1 MNNKTIQVSKVLP
14 VMLSFIVMG
23 FVDIVGVS
31 AGYVKQDFNLSNTL
45 AQLIPSMAFIWFFL
59 LSVPTGILQDRYGKR
74 FIINVG
80 MGVTGLGMLLPLVSY
95 SFPVMLAAFV
105 LLGIG
110 NTIVQVAANPLLQ
123 DVVPGP
129 RFASFMS
136 FSQFIKAIC
145 SLLGPILATYFA
157 SRYGNW
163 KLVFTVY
170 AVTSFLAVLWMYFT
184 PIAESRPE
192 RKPATFASCFR
203 LLKSPF
209 ILLMVVGIFFVV
221 GCDVGMNTN
230 IAYYLE
236 TGFGL
241 SLEEASLGI
250 SLYFTALM
258 IGRFSGAIILN
269 WIRAGRFLILTTLIA
284 IIGLVGMIMAPDALV
299 ARIFIFITGLG
310 SANLFPLIFTI
321 SLEKMPDRANE
332 ISGLMIMAVAG
343 GAVLPLVVGAVS
355 ESAGLT
361 ASLLVLVAAMGYILL
376 AGFLANRS
384 GKRYTES

>member
-1 MNNKTIQVSKVLP
+1 MSKVLP

-95 SFPVMLAAFV
+95 SFPVMLATFV

-123 DVVPGP
+123 DVVPGS

-145 SLLGPILATYFA
+145 SLLGPILATFFA
-157 SRYGNW
+157 SRYGDW
-163 KLVFTVY
+163 KLVLTVY

-184 PIAESRPE
+184 PIAEAKPE

-230 IAYYLE
+230 IAYYLK
-236 TGFGL
+236 TAFGL
-241 SLEEASLGI
+241 SLEDASLGI
-250 SLYFTALM
+250 SVYFTALM
-258 IGRFSGAIILN
+258 IGRFSGAVILN
-269 WIRAGRFLILTTLIA
+269 WIRPGRFLILTTLIA
-284 IIGLVGMIMAPDALV
+284 IIGLIGMILAPDALL
-299 ARIFIFITGLG
+299 ARVFIFITGLG

-332 ISGLMIMAVAG
+332 VSGLMIMAVAG

-361 ASLLVLVAAMGYILL
+361 ASLMVLVAAMGYILV
-376 AGFLANRS
+376 AGFLAMRS
-384 GKRYTES
+384 KIK

>member
-1 MNNKTIQVSKVLP
+1 MSNKTIQVSKVLP

-95 SFPVMLAAFV
+95 SFPVMLATFV

-145 SLLGPILATYFA
+145 SLLGPILATFFA
-157 SRYGNW
+157 SRYGDW
-163 KLVFTVY
+163 KLVLTVY
-170 AVTSFLAVLWMYFT
+170 AITSFLAVLWMYFT
-184 PIAESRPE
+184 PIAEAKPE

-230 IAYYLE
+230 IAYYLK
-236 TGFGL
+236 TAFGL
-241 SLEEASLGI
+241 SLEDASLGI
-250 SLYFTALM
+250 SVYFTALM
-258 IGRFSGAIILN
+258 IGRFSGAVILN
-269 WIRAGRFLILTTLIA
+269 WIRPGRFLILTTLIA
-284 IIGLVGMIMAPDALV
+284 IIGLIGMILAPDALL
-299 ARIFIFITGLG
+299 ARVFIFITGLG

-332 ISGLMIMAVAG
+332 VSGLMIMAVAG

-361 ASLLVLVAAMGYILL
+361 ASLMVLVAAMGYILV
-376 AGFLANRS
+376 AGFLAMRS
-384 GKRYTES
+384 KIK